1 MAVLMRIMS
10 FAAGRAYP
18 FVFAMPG
25 WFLFPTENPESPA
38 NISGDLLR
46 FSSPQHPNGDIQSAG
61 TFASAPALT
70 FNCHFEH
77 IAIA

>member
-1 MAVLMRIMS
+1 MLMRIMS
-10 FAAGRAYP
+10 FATGRAYP

-25 WFLFPTENPESPA
+25 RFLFPTENPESSA

-46 FSSPQHPNGDIQSAG
+46 LSSPQHPNRDIQSAG
-61 TFASAPALT
+61 TFAAAPALT

-77 IAIA
+77 VAIA